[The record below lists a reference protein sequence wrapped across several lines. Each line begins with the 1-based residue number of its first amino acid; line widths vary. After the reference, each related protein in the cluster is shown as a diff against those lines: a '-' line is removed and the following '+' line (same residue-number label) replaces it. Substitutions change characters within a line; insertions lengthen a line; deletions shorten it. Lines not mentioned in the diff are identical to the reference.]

1 MIKNMDSL
9 KRTVLE
15 LLMGIVISGIFFE
28 ILGLFLAK
36 EKLFNM
42 GCESACLTGSGS
54 YVVGI
59 LNKKTTNC
67 YQNYNLKSK

>member
-1 MIKNMDSL
+1 MVKKYDELNNYKKIKKEINFIND
-9 KRTVLE
+9 
-15 LLMGIVISGIFFE
+15 FE
-28 ILGLFLAK
+28 KIYNVKNTK